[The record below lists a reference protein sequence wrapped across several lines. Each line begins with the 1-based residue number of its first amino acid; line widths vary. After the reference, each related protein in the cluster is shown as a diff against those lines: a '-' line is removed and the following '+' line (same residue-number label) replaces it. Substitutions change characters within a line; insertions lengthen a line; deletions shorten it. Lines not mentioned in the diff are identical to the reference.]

1 MLGVYD
7 EFNEGGTMIQQ
18 LLSHLTPPLQDPE
31 NKKPP
36 LHLYGIFNAEKYKNL
51 WIKLECEWKF
61 KHASLFTDE
70 ALEVSMNSVAPY
82 LVYIPITHPRVTT
95 LLKHYG
101 HGGTLFFLSEEGFAK
116 VLERMK
122 SLFEIRSEDG
132 DKGYLA
138 FYRPDHF
145 SEIMKSNSPIKNTLF
160 TKTDTWFCENE
171 LETKILYKYSMNAHQ
186 VTQENIKFKG
196 EEL

>member
-7 EFNEGGTMIQQ
+7 ECNEGGTMIQQ
-18 LLSHLTPPLQDPE
+18 LLSHLTPPPQDPE

-61 KHASLFTDE
+61 KHASLFADE

-82 LVYIPITHPRVTT
+82 LVYIPITHPRITM

-101 HGGTLFFLSEEGFAK
+101 HGGTLFFWSEEGFAK
-116 VLERMK
+116 VLERMQN
-122 SLFEIRSEDG
+122 LFEIRSEDG
-132 DKGYLA
+132 DKGYFA
-138 FYRPDHF
+138 FYRPDN
-145 SEIMKSNSPIKNTLF
+145 IAQMMKSNSQIKNKLFNKTLCY
-160 TKTDTWFCENE
+160 FCEDD
-171 LETKILYKYSMNAHQ
+171 IDPDVLYKYSMTEHQ
-186 VTQENIKFKG
+186 VIRKNLKLKRK
-196 EEL
+196 EL